1 MSERIE
7 RIRVALEKMHGAK
20 AVHVSS
26 MPVREVFRGEPVWE
40 GVVEAFDLIGHAK
53 AKRAY
58 AWEVPGPKPD
68 YVGVLEIPPVTSPQT
83 AVKVYVASLDKR

>member
-7 RIRVALEKMHGAK
+7 RIRGALEQMHGAK
-20 AVHVSS
+20 AAHAGSV
-26 MPVREVFRGEPVWE
+26 PVREVFRGQTVWE
-40 GVVEAFDLIGHAK
+40 GVVESFDLTGHPK

-58 AWEVPGPKPD
+58 AWEIPGPKLD
-68 YVGVLEIPPVTSPQT
+68 YVGVLEIPPVSSPQT